1 MQLWLF
7 ERLRGT
13 ELYLLDEFDFN
24 AQTTEKVYLSN
35 ERGYGGKGRG
45 MRGKEGRVTHT
56 ETRGTKR
63 SWAAEAR
70 LTRKKRRDHQDCS
83 GEEVPVT
90 NSAEAD
96 RLLPVLKISSL
107 RNRIREEAISGTL
120 V

>member
-1 MQLWLF
+1 M
-7 ERLRGT
+7 ERAEGW
-13 ELYLLDEFDFN
+13 
-24 AQTTEKVYLSN
+24 
-35 ERGYGGKGRG
+35 GGGG
-45 MRGKEGRVTHT
+45 EGRRGDAHGDR

-70 LTRKKRRDHQDCS
+70 LTRKKRRGHHDCS
-83 GEEVPVT
+83 GEAVPVT